1 MEETEAIGL
10 RKQQINTF
18 EEAEQYINETPR
30 FTTKNTMEDTKAFL
44 HRLGDPD
51 RKMRIIHVA
60 GTNGKGSV
68 CAYMCSILRKAGY
81 HVVLF
86 TSPHLV
92 DIRERFIVDGEMI
105 SKDDFLRAFLHI
117 YEMLDWETS
126 EQNGEAPEQ
135 NGETPEQNREALE
148 AERPAYHPTYF
159 EYLFFIAM
167 VLFSEKTP
175 DFCILETG
183 LGGRLDATNSVA
195 KKELTVITHIS
206 LDHVEYLGD
215 TVEKI
220 AGEKAGIMHAGAP
233 VVYWDTCEETSVVFE
248 TRAAELGI
256 TAYPVSKNDYRF
268 SNFKNKSI
276 DFSLY
281 TGYYG
286 SGDPGNVQPA
296 EKQPGG
302 KNLKELSDD
311 EQPGSCDMRERTA
324 DDSIPLT
331 LHTIATYQME
341 NAALAVRAIQVLD
354 KEKRITTAQI
364 KQGVEACFWAGRM
377 EEVLPEVYVDG
388 AHNED
393 GIRAFLETVQKDGH
407 EGARSLLFSVVKDK
421 NYEQMAEELVGSG
434 LFDRFAIAHMQ
445 TGRAVALFKLEQLFE
460 KFPHCQ
466 YELYDNVTAAFRGL
480 LHSRKEGERI
490 YVAGSLY
497 LVGEIK
503 ELLEH
508 DKL

>member
-1 MEETEAIGL
+1 MSAMNKTKCTRYKVSNMKKQDRNNIEKKETEAIGL
-10 RKQQINTF
+10 KKRQINTF
-18 EEAEQYINETPR
+18 EEAEQYINDTPR

-51 RKMRIIHVA
+51 RKMKIIHVA

-68 CAYMCSILRKAGY
+68 CAYMCSILRAAGY
-81 HVVLF
+81 HVALF

-92 DIRERFIVDGEMI
+92 DIRERFVVDGEMI
-105 SKDDFLRAFLHI
+105 SKEDFLRAFLYI
-117 YEMLDWETS
+117 YNMLDWETP
-126 EQNGEAPEQ
+126 EPNQNIPEQ
-135 NGETPEQNREALE
+135 NKESQELVRKVPETEH
-148 AERPAYHPTYF
+148 PAYHPTYF

-167 VLFSEKTP
+167 VLFPEKAP

-183 LGGRLDATNSVA
+183 LGGRLDATNSVSG
-195 KKELTVITHIS
+195 KELAVITHIS

-220 AGEKAGIMHAGAP
+220 AGEKAGIMHADAP
-233 VVYWDTCEETSVVFE
+233 VVYWDTCEETSAVFE

-256 TAYPVSKNDYRF
+256 TAYPVSKNDYQF

-276 DFSLY
+276 DFSLC

-286 SGDPGNVQPA
+286 SGDPI
-296 EKQPGG
+296 
-302 KNLKELSDD
+302 S
-311 EQPGSCDMRERTA
+311 
-324 DDSIPLT
+324 LT
-331 LHTIATYQME
+331 LHTIAAYQME
-341 NAALAVRAIQVLD
+341 NVTLAVRAIQVLD

-364 KQGVEACFWAGRM
+364 KQGVETCFWAGRM

-421 NYEQMAEELVGSG
+421 DYEQMAEELVGSG

-445 TGRAVALFKLEQLFE
+445 TGRAVALSRLEQLFA

-466 YELYDNVTAAFRGL
+466 YELYDNVTAAFQGL

-490 YVAGSLY
+490 YAAGSLY